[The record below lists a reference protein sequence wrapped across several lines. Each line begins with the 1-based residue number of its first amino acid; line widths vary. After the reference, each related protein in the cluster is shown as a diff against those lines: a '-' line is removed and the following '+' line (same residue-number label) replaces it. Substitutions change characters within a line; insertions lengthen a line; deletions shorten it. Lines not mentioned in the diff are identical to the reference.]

1 MEKLIKKKKRKKTE
15 TLQATKKLLLKII
28 MEVF

>member
-1 MEKLIKKKKRKKTE
+1 MEKLIKKKRKKTE